1 MKIIQKILD
10 NDMHII
16 LIPLNNTPLVTMGFF
31 VGAGSR
37 NENNNN
43 SGIAHF
49 LEHMMF
55 KGTLNRTATQMFS
68 ELDVMGAVY
77 NAATSDQYTYY
88 YVYGNSSE
96 TKKMLDILL
105 DIYINPKFEDK
116 EINKEKKVIIEEMR
130 LQLDSS
136 ISKLNTMMHKK
147 FFKGTSLERE
157 IIGTFETVTNL
168 KKKDLNEFRSSL
180 YNPENTVFVM
190 AGNFTPEPM
199 YKIIKNILKPVKN
212 SKIPVEP
219 YLNERDIILKNMSN
233 QKQPYVHIKKNDSL
247 QQVYMFLAFPLYD
260 YYSYKNLEIELLSQL
275 LSAGSSSRLSKELRE
290 KHGISYTLTTFPLVY
305 YDVGVFVIQIILNP
319 TELIK
324 GIQIILKELKKIK
337 QTLMSDEELEKIINV
352 TKNETIYLLSNPLS
366 VFKMC
371 GISYLADRNYK
382 LNIKKDFAELEKI
395 TKEQIRDIAKKI
407 FVWKKINLFLY
418 GNVTEEKYDFMN
430 L

>member
-16 LIPLNNTPLVTMGFF
+16 FVPNNSTPLVTMGFF

-55 KGTLNRTATQMFS
+55 KGTRNRTSSQMFN
-68 ELDVMGAVY
+68 ELDTMGAVY
-77 NAATSDQYTYY
+77 NAATSDQFTYY
-88 YVYGNSSE
+88 YIYGNSSE

-116 EINKEKKVIIEEMR
+116 EINREKKVIMEEMR
-130 LQLDSS
+130 LRSDSAM
-136 ISKLNTMMHKK
+136 SKLDRMLYKK

-157 IIGTFETVTNL
+157 IVGTSETISNI
-168 KKKDLNEFRSSL
+168 KRKDLNKFRSSL

-190 AGNFTPEPM
+190 TGNFTPEPI
-199 YKIIKNILKPVKN
+199 YKMIKKLLAPIQN
-212 SKIPVEP
+212 SKIPINS
-219 YLNERDIILKNMSN
+219 YLNEKDIIFKIMNN
-233 QKQPYVHIKKNDSL
+233 QEKPFIDIKKDDSF
-247 QQVYMFLAFPLYD
+247 QQVYMYLAFPLYD
-260 YYSYKNLEIELLSQL
+260 YYSYKKIEIELLSQL

-290 KHGISYTLTTFPLVY
+290 KNGISYTLNTFPLVSHNI
-305 YDVGVFVIQIILNP
+305 GAFVVQIILNP
-319 TELIK
+319 TELVK
-324 GIQIILKELKKIK
+324 GIQIILKELKKTK
-337 QTLMSDEELEKIINV
+337 QKLMSDEEMKKIINV
-352 TKNETIYLLSNPLS
+352 TKNETIYLLSNPIS
-366 VFKMC
+366 VLKTC
-371 GISYLADRNYK
+371 GISYLEDRNFK
-382 LNIKKDFAELEKI
+382 LNIKKDFSELEKI
-395 TKEQIRDIAKKI
+395 TKEQIRDLAKKI

-418 GNVTEEKYDFMN
+418 GNVIDDKFDFMN